1 MTLRPKDDDIVQL
14 LLEFD
19 QFETDIETD
28 GEKREQGCHDH
39 KMSVTQGSFSKSSI
53 FKKLIHRIFYSKKL
67 ILSGLE
73 MT

>member
-39 KMSVTQGSFSKSSI
+39 KMSVAQGSFQKVHI
-53 FKKLIHRIFYSKKL
+53 FFKLN
-67 ILSGLE
+67 
-73 MT
+73 